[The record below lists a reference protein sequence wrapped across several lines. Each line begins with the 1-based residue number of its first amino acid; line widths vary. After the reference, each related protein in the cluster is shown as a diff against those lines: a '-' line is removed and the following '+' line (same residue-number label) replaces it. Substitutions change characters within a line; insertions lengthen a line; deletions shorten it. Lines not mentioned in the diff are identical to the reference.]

1 MDQGRGSGVGRGMG
15 MRRAIVG
22 GLLWEQLVTW
32 DSRGS
37 GESMG
42 EHNQG
47 LKVMNNYINKKQN

>member
-42 EHNQG
+42 VTIVDTPSSEG
-47 LKVMNNYINKKQN
+47 CGD